1 MIDARAVALQ
11 GIGFSSLLVAV
22 QGFGDV
28 AVVERRGGTAT
39 LRRIRDGKAH
49 AVGGRALTHANFAG
63 ATGVYEG
70 PILILVIPGAVT
82 AVGKRSQSHVHAV
95 KARATAKLMVSGTQH
110 DTSCAPVRGSG
121 HTNAYATGARS
132 YSIASE
138 PTGAGTATVQL
149 QGVVSIASAN
159 DVPATGKR
167 RLTPAKLAAIVA
179 SY

>member
-1 MIDARAVALQ
+1 MN
-11 GIGFSSLLVAV
+11 LLAWAAGAWADGTWADGAWESAEVPV
-22 QGFGDV
+22 
-28 AVVERRGGTAT
+28 VVERRPAT
-39 LRRIRDGKAH
+39 NLRKIHDGKAW

-63 ATGVYEG
+63 AVGVYEG
-70 PILILVIPGAVT
+70 PILILVVPGAVT
-82 AVGKRSQSHVHAV
+82 AIGKRSQSHVHAV
-95 KARATAKLMVSGTQH
+95 KASATAKLMVSGTQH

-132 YSIASE
+132 YSVASE
-138 PTGAGTATVQL
+138 PTGAGTATAKL

-159 DVPATGKR
+159 DASAKGKR